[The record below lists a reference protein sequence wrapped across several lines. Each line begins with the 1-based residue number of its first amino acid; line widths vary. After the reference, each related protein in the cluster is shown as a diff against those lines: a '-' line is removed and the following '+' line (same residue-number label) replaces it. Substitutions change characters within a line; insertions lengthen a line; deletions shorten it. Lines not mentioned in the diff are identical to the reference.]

1 MAFPLLGVLGAISG
15 LGGILGGGAKAAA
28 DGRMKEAD
36 IHTRQ
41 DNTLTAQYGIG
52 QDAQMDAGS
61 LDLQRKNF
69 TEDARGGR
77 AKQAM
82 LADMLMNFKP
92 TSIDIPGIQS
102 AKVSGGMQMGEGGR
116 MAAGEMLKQALM
128 AQLSGDKFEGGNIL
142 KAPGVQAIPKAG
154 LLEKIGGIAGTVG
167 AVAGGLG
174 QVLPSFGVG
183 GGGMAQVP
191 GIPGG
196 MTGMPGQMPG
206 QTVGG
211 VQIPDNS
218 ALTPEIIAQI
228 NAITNRSGGGGF

>member
-1 MAFPLLGVLGAISG
+1 MAFPLMGVLSAITG

-28 DGRMKEAD
+28 DNRMTEGELRS
-36 IHTRQ
+36 RQ
-41 DNTLTAQYGIG
+41 DNALTAQYGIG

-92 TSIDIPGIQS
+92 TSIDVPGIQS
-102 AKVSGGMQMGEGGR
+102 ASISGGLQMGEGGR

-128 AQLSGDKFEGGNIL
+128 AQLSGDKFEGGGIL
-142 KAPGVQAIPKAG
+142 QAPGVQGIPKAG
-154 LLEKIGGIAGTVG
+154 ILENIGGSLGLAGAIAGG
-167 AVAGGLG
+167 IKG
-174 QVLPSFGVG
+174 VLPQ

-191 GIPGG
+191 GVPMTQGVPGG
-196 MTGMPGQMPG
+196 LPGQSVDMS
-206 QTVGG
+206 
-211 VQIPDNS
+211 IPDNS
-218 ALTPEIIAQI
+218 SLTPDLIAQI
-228 NAITNRSGGGGF
+228 NAITNRSRTGG